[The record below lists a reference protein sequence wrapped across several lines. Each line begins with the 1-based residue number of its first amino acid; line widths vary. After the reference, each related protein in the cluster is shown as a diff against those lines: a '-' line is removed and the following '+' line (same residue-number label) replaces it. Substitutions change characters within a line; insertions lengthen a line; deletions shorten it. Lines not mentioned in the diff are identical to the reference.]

1 MLVVSLSLS
10 VCPVW
15 RAHRVSAASGGR
27 STLCSGF
34 SGQPGF
40 PCVPVHTIHTS
51 RFLPHALAW
60 TVRHFLSH
68 CLCLWR
74 HFLFILH
81 LIYIQTSAICLES
94 NVHFIKTMAKRSHII
109 TIIECFP
116 LQGLCPWTSRTC
128 TDIGWQN
135 ICTVFSGKNINCIYI
150 SHISLHIRSLLRI
163 LFSQSIGLASLGAS
177 DEDIEKLSTVSTK
190 HLTSF
195 SNAALVTALNVFVL
209 LCVFSCTGSRWS
221 LDCVSRQGWSKHME
235 QDCSLLMAS

>member
-1 MLVVSLSLS
+1 M
-10 VCPVW
+10 
-15 RAHRVSAASGGR
+15 
-27 STLCSGF
+27 
-34 SGQPGF
+34 
-40 PCVPVHTIHTS
+40 
-51 RFLPHALAW
+51 
-60 TVRHFLSH
+60 
-68 CLCLWR
+68 
-74 HFLFILH
+74 
-81 LIYIQTSAICLES
+81 
-94 NVHFIKTMAKRSHII
+94 KTMAQQSQII

-135 ICTVFSGKNINCIYI
+135 ICAVFSGKNINCIYI

-221 LDCVSRQGWSKHME
+221 LDCVSRQERSKHME
-235 QDCSLLMAS
+235 QDCSHLMASWWWVAVGHFLNQLFCCFLW